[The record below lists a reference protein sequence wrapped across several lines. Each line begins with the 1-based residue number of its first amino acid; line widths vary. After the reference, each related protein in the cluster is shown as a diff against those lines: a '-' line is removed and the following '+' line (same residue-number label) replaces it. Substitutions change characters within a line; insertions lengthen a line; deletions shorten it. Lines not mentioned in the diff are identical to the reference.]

1 MDGKASAYNV
11 RDLGSIPVGKIPW
24 RKKWQNTPVFTPG
37 KSDAPRSLVGYSP
50 WGCKEMDTTE
60 QLLFTSLHLLQ
71 LKLVASHRDITWV
84 IEGSAIVFDKL
95 IIIVVKLKD
104 INRLSAVMP

>member
-1 MDGKASAYNV
+1 MDRGAWWATVHGVAK
-11 RDLGSIPVGKIPW
+11 RRL
-24 RKKWQNTPVFTPG
+24 
-37 KSDAPRSLVGYSP
+37 
-50 WGCKEMDTTE
+50 
-60 QLLFTSLHLLQ
+60 QLSNFTSLHLLQ